1 MIHDTWYRSSYCGD
15 RNHKIISL
23 LLYNCN
29 CTTVMNHNVNNW
41 HVGYLICDTK
51 EVLIHRLITTSLS
64 GGTLS
69 NPFLSG
75 RQAQSICWT
84 LDGLQFLCRY
94 PEMGTARKHGK
105 HRGEP
110 YRPEVGLQDIQIWA
124 ETEVR
129 SALERWRRTECEDW
143 LFRASDLDRYFT
155 PWRNSCGCGDS

>member
-1 MIHDTWYRSSYCGD
+1 
-15 RNHKIISL
+15 
-23 LLYNCN
+23 
-29 CTTVMNHNVNNW
+29 MNHSVNNW

-94 PEMGTARKHGK
+94 PEMGTAGKHGK

-143 LFRASDLDRYFT
+143 LFRDSDLHPEET
-155 PWRNSCGCGDS
+155 AVVVETHKEIMNKMVGKSINSRSPSY